1 MGVSC
6 CFFGGDFNL
15 SMEPY
20 EHHDKSKFL
29 YLRECYIGILA
40 SLYYCIHNLGIHIS
54 FYEFKLVKSVKV
66 KKKTESLS

>member
-29 YLRECYIGILA
+29 YLRE
-40 SLYYCIHNLGIHIS
+40 
-54 FYEFKLVKSVKV
+54 FKLVKSVKV